1 MHGAFSMKIA
11 HPLVLLLALLL
22 SGAGLGA
29 AKAGPTLEEAFRG
42 EATGVGRFKS
52 QLAGVDRGFV
62 VTTKGRGAG
71 GKFVLDQVFRFDNG
85 ALDRRTWHF
94 RKTGPNTYVGTRDD
108 VVGTAQVVVGEDAIR
123 MSYDLITRGKNGSK
137 LQLHFED
144 TIRRTGRDSI
154 VNKGVISM
162 LGMTVG
168 SVDVAFQRQKSLR
181 KRGRAEEL
189 ARQ

>member
-1 MHGAFSMKIA
+1 MKFA
-11 HPLVLLLALLL
+11 HPLILLLALMMF
-22 SGAGLGA
+22 GVGVDTAR
-29 AKAGPTLEEAFRG
+29 AGPTLEEAFRG
-42 EATGVGRFKS
+42 EATGIGRFKS
-52 QLAGVDRGFV
+52 QLAGVYRGFV
-62 VTTKGRGAG
+62 VTTKGRRSG

-108 VVGTAQVVVGEDAIR
+108 VVGTARVVVGEDAIR

-154 VNKGVISM
+154 VNNGVISM
-162 LGMTVG
+162 LGMKVG
-168 SVDVAFQRQKSLR
+168 SVDVAFKRQKSLR
-181 KRGRAEEL
+181 KRAPEAL